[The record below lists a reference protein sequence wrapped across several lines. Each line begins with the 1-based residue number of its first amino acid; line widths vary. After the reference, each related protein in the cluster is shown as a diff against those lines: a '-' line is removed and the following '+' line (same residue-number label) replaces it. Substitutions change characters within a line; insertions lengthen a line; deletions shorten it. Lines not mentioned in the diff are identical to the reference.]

1 MSIEDTQALLI
12 QERTKRKRMQALL
25 LRETPPD
32 ESRTRSHSLRCAVQ
46 SILSTANTEVAE
58 HQMRI
63 FELQSKEQD
72 RDRLQ
77 VSPKFP
83 IFGLDTALP
92 LVDPT
97 HLPPTPLCICMPARR
112 VLLWLFLSVL
122 PSSFSRWTAACVFS
136 LLIFFFCSNYYEWR
150 IWIWNKAS

>member
-77 VSPKFP
+77 VSPKS
-83 IFGLDTALP
+83 
-92 LVDPT
+92 
-97 HLPPTPLCICMPARR
+97 CC
-112 VLLWLFLSVL
+112 
-122 PSSFSRWTAACVFS
+122 PSDFRPGHRPSPC
-136 LLIFFFCSNYYEWR
+136 
-150 IWIWNKAS
+150 